1 MRKYTGIEILRIICA
16 CAIPLLH
23 IRLTGNVAYYLQ
35 QYVARLGVPFFFAIS
50 GMFLSQ
56 SLKKCSAETAWKKYI
71 AKTGRLFFVWL
82 AIYSPLLFLTGSLTL
97 KEIVFKT
104 PAFLWYIGSMMVAS
118 IPFCF
123 IQNRKTLYVIAG
135 ALYIIGTIFGDTY
148 KWLTGGIP
156 IYEQVF
162 ITTRNG
168 LFFALPIMLVG
179 EKVWTLKVKHISYL
193 IMSGILLFA
202 EISMVGAFIEKGSDR
217 SMYLTIPLFIGLS
230 LRAIIGW
237 NPTIRCSYLGGI
249 STAIYLMQYGIIT
262 VGYALF
268 DRMGSESIWNN
279 YIIYLLVIIVPSL
292 FYIAVKDTK
301 VPKILF

>member
-23 IRLTGNVAYYLQ
+23 IRLTGDVAYYLQ
-35 QYVARLGVPFFFAIS
+35 QYIARLGVPFFFAIS

-56 SLKKCSAETAWKKYI
+56 SMKNYSAEKAWKKYI
-71 AKTGRLFFVWL
+71 ARTGKLFCVWL
-82 AIYSPLLFLTGSLTL
+82 VIYLPLLILTESFSL

-104 PAFLWYIGSMMVAS
+104 PAFLWYIGGLMVAS

-123 IQNRKTLYVIAG
+123 VKNRNFLYVTAV
-135 ALYIIGTIFGDTY
+135 ALYIVGTLFGDTY

-156 IYEQVF
+156 GYEQLF

-168 LFFALPIMLVG
+168 LFFALPIMLAG
-179 EKVWTLKVKHISYL
+179 EKVWALKKKHISYL
-193 IMSGILLFA
+193 IISAIMLFA
-202 EISMVGAFIEKGSDR
+202 EISMVGAFVEEGSDR
-217 SMYLTIPLFIGLS
+217 SMYLTIPAFIVLS
-230 LRAIIGW
+230 LRAIIDW
-237 NPTIRCSYLGGI
+237 NPTIECTYLGGI

-262 VGYALF
+262 VGYAFF
-268 DRMGSESIWNN
+268 DRIASESIWND
-279 YIIYLLVIIVPSL
+279 YIIYVLVIIVPSL

-301 VPKILF
+301 VSKILF